1 MYAAEFSGK
10 FLRLREVTAL
20 GRIHDR
26 YRANRKTAEGSLA
39 VIWPR
44 LLHIDGSGRAPEGPE
59 YFR

>member
-26 YRANRKTAEGSLA
+26 YRANRKTAEGVGSGRSL
-39 VIWPR
+39 
-44 LLHIDGSGRAPEGPE
+44 LIDGSGRAPEGPE
-59 YFR
+59 DFR